1 MIYFFI
7 ALAPL
12 ERGVPVSLYW
22 ASFAD
27 IFQKCPRKPPYLY
40 VCVCVCVSAFKHLT
54 TSLVSVAATAVVVDQ
69 HGATVARQRARS
81 LYNVE
86 QLPSGVYCVSSYIS
100 NAAPPDRPPPLSA
113 PPLSTGSLMQ
123 MRIWYIHVY
132 LDQWHKLGVSTE
144 GRRGLGMANIKKTN
158 NIIYLFIRI
167 WIWIRITFIT
177 SCCTS
182 TQRLKWSGLVP

>member
-1 MIYFFI
+1 MKY
-7 ALAPL
+7 
-12 ERGVPVSLYW
+12 S
-22 ASFAD
+22 
-27 IFQKCPRKPPYLY
+27 CLY
-40 VCVCVCVSAFKHLT
+40 VGGLLVWLLVCCYLCHRAEMCWCVG
-54 TSLVSVAATAVVVDQ
+54 AV
-69 HGATVARQRARS
+69 GSSCWWRS
-81 LYNVE
+81 
-86 QLPSGVYCVSSYIS
+86 PS
-100 NAAPPDRPPPLSA
+100 NAVHLITEWFIPPLPPHVSRPPPPPPLNPQSPPDRPPPLSA

-144 GRRGLGMANIKKTN
+144 GRRGLGMANIKKTIN